1 MCIKNYI
8 YKLKRCGCSSSC
20 TITFTTLV
28 HGFWSIIFSY
38 DFNIYIWY
46 CFFFQISIFFVWCKF
61 SFKVIIT
68 CIRGIIKILNVM
80 VFHFINLYLRIFEH
94 KISNLNVR
102 LIILIISMSCFI
114 FLGGYELGLQF
125 SKLLRFCSINFLS
138 NNDLNPY
145 KLLNSNY

>member
-1 MCIKNYI
+1 
-8 YKLKRCGCSSSC
+8 
-20 TITFTTLV
+20 
-28 HGFWSIIFSY
+28 
-38 DFNIYIWY
+38 
-46 CFFFQISIFFVWCKF
+46 
-61 SFKVIIT
+61 
-68 CIRGIIKILNVM
+68 M